1 MIFNL
6 FIHQLKGIAEPDGI
20 YYNYHYFLL
29 ESLSTVK
36 SIVLIFDLP
45 QADILQREIFQMA
58 LDMMHP
64 SLLKNVRLYL
74 LELVQ
79 TLLEECDQVSVE
91 LVSDLL
97 IPHLATNSNNELC
110 RVFVQDLVRQ
120 SAEKLQAPLA
130 IYFSEQLGRIA
141 RAQDTEAVLIRLGK
155 EAHEYAVNVAR
166 VCLPAASSIISLLE
180 EELKVEAQ
188 DIRLQSIQALSQI
201 FILHLHR
208 LPSLSGIWNNW
219 LNRKNDKSSRCRSA
233 WIRGALQIFHAAAK
247 SHNLSICDQ
256 LLPYV
261 IERIEDP
268 DEKVR
273 LITIQSIATEFL
285 PIVQSIPSTLNL
297 IETLTDRCLDRKEE
311 VQSTALS
318 LCSDLLFSLLKSNNN
333 SLSSND
339 DLELLI
345 KRLMQLVFTESR
357 IHRTAFMGYI
367 EREIFVRMAREFPD
381 SSIRAQKLVRFL
393 NFAFSD
399 DLSHKA
405 FCCFIR
411 QKNQFLKAWTA
422 FLKLSRLPDAS
433 LSDIHRAKSIQLT
446 QFLSEIM
453 PGVPEIETQRSL
465 LSVPTLKNCHSD
477 VLLLQM
483 LIDLAEGR
491 VNESS
496 EAGAFNL
503 ISRIESHLKASTSL
517 SLSLKKVIKAALPFG
532 SQISLNTALIGQLTL
547 IPEASL
553 ILQDLLT
560 EFPQLFEN
568 RTVELIGS
576 VLHSKRTGS
585 ALNSSSVVALSQYLS
600 NQNSSFKSCDPSLL
614 NELDPILLGLL
625 HPPLGTEDTEEFSS
639 SKFDPKAIG
648 TSAQIIV
655 NLHRQSPA
663 ELIQD
668 LILQLAQDEKV
679 QIKSALA
686 ALTGLVKTSNITF
699 KTCPLLVPHF
709 EMIFELISQRLFST
723 IPLAT
728 LERNNKKSKI
738 PVGEDL
744 MFGWPRVCD
753 LLSDFQIP
761 VLCVRFLA
769 SFVYILIRQHT
780 RKQSNQNHQNN
791 NNPDQNEQLFRV
803 DLDTISSIRSF
814 SVGFFLAQ
822 LKSLEEIP
830 VTVSGSR
837 LKYSLLKGLMTC
849 LPDASA
855 SDLTTHL
862 QPLFLALQDT
872 DQRLRYKLST
882 LLCKLI
888 RSRRLSDAFLP
899 LLFFAGAHESSL
911 LIKSA
916 LKSQLHEIIRS
927 WPVDSKIIEELL
939 PVLIVYTVRHPDY
952 SKDFSSSR
960 DLIKG

>member
-97 IPHLATNSNNELC
+97 IPHLATTSKNELC

-141 RAQDTEAVLIRLGK
+141 RAQETEAVLIRLGK

-166 VCLPAASSIISLLE
+166 VCLPAASSILSLLE

-201 FILHLHR
+201 FTLHLHR

-233 WIRGALQIFHAAAK
+233 WIRGALQVFHAAAK

-256 LLPYV
+256 LLPHV
-261 IERIEDP
+261 IERIQDP
-268 DEKVR
+268 EEKVR
-273 LITIQSIATEFL
+273 LITIQSIATELL
-285 PIVQSIPSTLNL
+285 PIVQTIPSTLNL

-311 VQSTALS
+311 VQSAALS
-318 LCSDLLFSLLKSNNN
+318 LCSDLLFILLKSNNN
-333 SLSSND
+333 SND
-339 DLELLI
+339 NLELLI

-357 IHRTAFMGYI
+357 IHRIAFMGYI
-367 EREIFVRMAREFPD
+367 EREIFVRMAREFPEA
-381 SSIRAQKLVRFL
+381 SIRAQKLVKFL
-393 NFAFSD
+393 NVAFSD

-422 FLKLSRLPDAS
+422 FLKLSSLPDSS
-433 LSDIHRAKSIQLT
+433 LSDIHRAKSIQLI

-465 LSVPTLKNCHSD
+465 LSVPALKNSHSD

-491 VNESS
+491 VNESF
-496 EAGAFNL
+496 EVGAFNL

-547 IPEASL
+547 LPEASL

-568 RTVELIGS
+568 RTVELIGN
-576 VLHSKRTGS
+576 VIQSKKTGS
-585 ALNSSSVVALSQYLS
+585 ALNSSSIVALSQYLS
-600 NQNSSFKSCDPSLL
+600 NQNSSLKSCDSSLL

-648 TSAQIIV
+648 ASAQIIV

-709 EMIFELISQRLFST
+709 EMIFELISQRLFSA
-723 IPLAT
+723 IPSAPP
-728 LERNNKKSKI
+728 ERKNKKSKI

-744 MFGWPRVCD
+744 MLGWPLVCD
-753 LLSDFQIP
+753 LTSDFQIP

-780 RKQSNQNHQNN
+780 RKQNHNLQDNSS
-791 NNPDQNEQLFRV
+791 DSIEQLFRV

-872 DQRLRYKLST
+872 DQRLRYKLSA

-888 RSRRLSDAFLP
+888 RSRRLSDAYLP

-916 LKSQLHEIIRS
+916 LKSQLNEIIRT

-952 SKDFSSSR
+952 FKDFSSSR